1 MFAILL
7 KYGRWGNGEG
17 IHRLVSATSTAHRTP
32 THALYRPMDTSASA
46 ALWSS
51 ENLKSAM
58 ESRKEALEMF
68 AYRRKEEEEVLL

>member
-1 MFAILL
+1 
-7 KYGRWGNGEG
+7 
-17 IHRLVSATSTAHRTP
+17 
-32 THALYRPMDTSASA
+32 MDTSASA

>member
-1 MFAILL
+1 M
-7 KYGRWGNGEG
+7 
-17 IHRLVSATSTAHRTP
+17 SATSTSTSTAHSTQHNN
-32 THALYRPMDTSASA
+32 HALYCPIDTSASA

-68 AYRRKEEEEVLL
+68 AYKSKEQEGGLL